1 MPTEGALSTRT
12 PARLQIVRSA
22 ARTMCFVHPRRSARR
37 SRSLTLERSSLLSAR
52 SSAPLLG
59 SGREIR
65 QARAAPIADAF
76 FQWCEREHQF
86 GGGHGSVHVPPGAPP
101 SFATQVKGATWMQL

>member
-1 MPTEGALSTRT
+1 MLTEGALSTRN
-12 PARLQIVRSA
+12 PARQQIVRSA

-37 SRSLTLERSSLLSAR
+37 SRSHTLERSFALERTIVSTPAWKR
-52 SSAPLLG
+52 PRDP
-59 SGREIR
+59 SGEGR
-65 QARAAPIADAF
+65 PIADAF